1 MGLEEDDV
9 KVIVLVKVG
18 GQGATEGITMRTL
31 SELHNDYTSENQG
44 TQTIYFP
51 FEKNIQIRGLSMAKL

>member
-18 GQGATEGITMRTL
+18 G
-31 SELHNDYTSENQG
+31 
-44 TQTIYFP
+44 
-51 FEKNIQIRGLSMAKL
+51 